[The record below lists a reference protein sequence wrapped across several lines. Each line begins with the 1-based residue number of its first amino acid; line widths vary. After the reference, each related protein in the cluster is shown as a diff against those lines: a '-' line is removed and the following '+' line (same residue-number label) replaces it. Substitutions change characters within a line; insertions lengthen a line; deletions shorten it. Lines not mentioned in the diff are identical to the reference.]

1 MGDTAPIHQ
10 RPHRILYSWW
20 EVQRVNY
27 TRCWLRTPFSHRPA
41 PGPHQLPLMP
51 RRMAKCNIVWITTWW
66 TRWPNVKHT
75 QCLEQWRSLRRWGM
89 PQSVISSLNLTK
101 GYWQIPI
108 APDSLEKTVLKTPFR
123 LYEFKVMPLVCII
136 CLQHSRGPPCWHL
149 LCGCQKFAQ
158 AYLDDIT
165 VFSLNWQE
173 HLQHLQEMLVQNQLA
188 GFKV

>member
-1 MGDTAPIHQ
+1 
-10 RPHRILYSWW
+10 
-20 EVQRVNY
+20 
-27 TRCWLRTPFSHRPA
+27 
-41 PGPHQLPLMP
+41 
-51 RRMAKCNIVWITTWW
+51 MAKCNIVWITTRW
-66 TRWPNVKHT
+66 TRWPHVKHT

-89 PQSVISSLNLTK
+89 HQSVISSLNLAK
-101 GYWQIPI
+101 GYRQIPI
-108 APDSLEKTVLKTPFR
+108 APDSLEKTVLKNPFG

-188 GFKV
+188 GFKVSLKMLFWPNPHALSRRGCATWPRKCTIYQALPWAKD